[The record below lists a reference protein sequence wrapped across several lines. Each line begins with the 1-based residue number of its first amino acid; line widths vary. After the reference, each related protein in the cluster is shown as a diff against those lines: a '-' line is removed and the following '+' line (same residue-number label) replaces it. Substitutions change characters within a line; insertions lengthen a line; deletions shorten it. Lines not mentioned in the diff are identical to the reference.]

1 MQLPSTPERRG
12 GDDLLPL
19 INIIFLLLIFFMLA
33 GTMTSP
39 EAFPVHPPDSR
50 HGKAAENDA
59 DLLIGPDGDLA
70 WRGERVT
77 AETLVTQI
85 GDKPPQRIVVR
96 ADGEVAS
103 ARLMPVLK
111 RLRNAG
117 VERVSLITR
126 RDDE

>member
-1 MQLPSTPERRG
+1 MQLPGTPERRG

-33 GTMTSP
+33 GTMTNP
-39 EAFPVHPPDSR
+39 EAFPVRPPESR
-50 HGKAAENDA
+50 HGEAAKNDA

-70 WRGERVT
+70 WQGERV
-77 AETLVTQI
+77 AVEALIARI
-85 GDKPPQRIVVR
+85 GDDPPQRIVAR

-103 ARLMPVLK
+103 ARLMPVLEQ
-111 RLRNAG
+111 LRNAG

-126 RDDE
+126 RGNE